1 VPADCEKIS
10 TEWLSHAV
18 HAEVTG
24 FKTRVCSEGQVAITV
39 VLHDIEYAAPRD
51 DRPSSLAIKMHPAD
65 EGARQFG
72 YISGLFSQELY
83 FYTSFCDKLPGIVV
97 PEVYG
102 IWSDGGRPGQD
113 PIEFNALMMED
124 LTKKYEPYSVD
135 KSPDAQG
142 VEDIALGCI
151 APFHAAFFGKVDL
164 EEYPQLDPGGAPGSF
179 LNDFQVRSPQLPSP
193 EFLAPAASPGDQR
206 KA

>member
-1 VPADCEKIS
+1 MPADCEKIS

-83 FYTSFCDKLPGIVV
+83 FYTSFCDKLPGIVWEAQRQAARLRPLSESSYASDVRATDDAESDPPLVAPTPLAMRIGV
-97 PEVYG
+97 P
-102 IWSDGGRPGQD
+102 
-113 PIEFNALMMED
+113 A
-124 LTKKYEPYSVD
+124 
-135 KSPDAQG
+135 
-142 VEDIALGCI
+142 
-151 APFHAAFFGKVDL
+151 
-164 EEYPQLDPGGAPGSF
+164 
-179 LNDFQVRSPQLPSP
+179 
-193 EFLAPAASPGDQR
+193 
-206 KA
+206 